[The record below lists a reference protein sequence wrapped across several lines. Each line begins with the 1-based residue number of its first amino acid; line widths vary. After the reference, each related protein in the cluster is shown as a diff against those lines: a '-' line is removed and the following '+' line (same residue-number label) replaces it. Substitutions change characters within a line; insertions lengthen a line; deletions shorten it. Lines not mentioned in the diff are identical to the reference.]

1 VVGPVLSARIGR
13 LAKLEEAVGSREQ
26 AALYSTPRME
36 SGVVWRQACK
46 HLAAC
51 VNKNQHEIRNKVQ
64 VTSIAC

>member
-1 VVGPVLSARIGR
+1 
-13 LAKLEEAVGSREQ
+13 LEEAVGSREQ